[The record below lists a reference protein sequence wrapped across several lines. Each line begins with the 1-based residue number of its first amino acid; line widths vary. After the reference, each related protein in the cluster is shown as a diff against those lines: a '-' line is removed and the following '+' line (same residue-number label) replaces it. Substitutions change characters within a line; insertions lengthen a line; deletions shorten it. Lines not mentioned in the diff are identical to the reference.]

1 MTDVI
6 DRETET
12 NSAQPGISDARLKE
26 LVEQARAE
34 GLQLTGR
41 WWIAVEADQASH
53 GVRARRRD
61 GRPPRIHKSDPAGR
75 GSGNSRNGRRTKNV
89 LTEAG
94 PVELEVPRDWD
105 SSFEPKIVAKR
116 QRDCQVWMTW

>member
-34 GLQLTGR
+34 GLQLTR
-41 WWIAVEADQASH
+41 YCQILWMRLFQAT
-53 GVRARRRD
+53 
-61 GRPPRIHKSDPAGR
+61 SDPVLAG
-75 GSGNSRNGRRTKNV
+75 ST
-89 LTEAG
+89 A
-94 PVELEVPRDWD
+94 P
-105 SSFEPKIVAKR
+105 
-116 QRDCQVWMTW
+116 

>member
-34 GLQLTGR
+34 GLQLTG
-41 WWIAVEADQASH
+41 
-53 GVRARRRD
+53 D
-61 GRPPRIHKSDPAGR
+61 GGLLSK
-75 GSGNSRNGRRTKNV
+75 
-89 LTEAG
+89 L
-94 PVELEVPRDWD
+94 
-105 SSFEPKIVAKR
+105 
-116 QRDCQVWMTW
+116 

>member
-34 GLQLTGR
+34 GLQLTGDGGLLSKLTKL
-41 WWIAVEADQASH
+41 VV

-61 GRPPRIHKSDPAGR
+61 GRPPRIR
-75 GSGNSRNGRRTKNV
+75 QER
-89 LTEAG
+89 
-94 PVELEVPRDWD
+94 PRL
-105 SSFEPKIVAKR
+105 R
-116 QRDCQVWMTW
+116 